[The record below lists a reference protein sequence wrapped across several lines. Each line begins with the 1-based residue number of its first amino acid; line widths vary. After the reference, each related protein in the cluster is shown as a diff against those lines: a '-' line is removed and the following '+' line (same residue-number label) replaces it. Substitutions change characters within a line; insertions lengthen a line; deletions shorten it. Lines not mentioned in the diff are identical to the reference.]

1 MNDLDNLA
9 IKYGTDRLGK
19 HHYTQLYYDMFK
31 DCRDNVKKVLEIG
44 VSEGAGLRM
53 WQDFFPNAKIY
64 GAEIKDE
71 YVFNE
76 GRMEVFKCD
85 AASPSELK
93 SLLDKT
99 GTDIDLVIDD
109 ASHRT
114 KHQLITCGSIVPKLQ
129 GNFTYVIE
137 DVAWDWIFEDIKK
150 MLPDCECV
158 MTRVGKRFDDRII
171 IIKRRS

>member
-19 HHYTQLYYDMFK
+19 HNYTPIYYKMFK
-31 DCRDNVKKVLEIG
+31 DQRDAFKKILEIG

-71 YVFNE
+71 YIFKE
-76 GRMEVFKCD
+76 GRMEVIKCD
-85 AASPSELK
+85 AS
-93 SLLDKT
+93 SLSDLESVLDKT
-99 GTDIDLVIDD
+99 GTDLDLVIDD

-114 KHQLITCGSIVPKLQ
+114 KDQIFTCETIVPKLQ
-129 GNFTYVIE
+129 GNFIYVIE
-137 DVAWDWIFEDIKK
+137 DVAWDWIFDELVKK
-150 MLPDCECV
+150 LPDFDLTMV
-158 MTRVGKRFDDRII
+158 RAGKRFDDRLII
-171 IIKRRS
+171 IRRK